1 MPIFDKNNAEDR
13 AALAA
18 IFAETAA
25 HTERYNRC
33 KAVLDAHMP
42 RPQIIAWLNRLE
54 PTERERCRAILN
66 NIKNQRR
73 EKAEQGE

>member
-18 IFAETAA
+18 IFAETAV

-33 KAVLDAHMP
+33 KALLDAHKP
-42 RPQIIAWLNRLE
+42 RQQIIAWLNGLE